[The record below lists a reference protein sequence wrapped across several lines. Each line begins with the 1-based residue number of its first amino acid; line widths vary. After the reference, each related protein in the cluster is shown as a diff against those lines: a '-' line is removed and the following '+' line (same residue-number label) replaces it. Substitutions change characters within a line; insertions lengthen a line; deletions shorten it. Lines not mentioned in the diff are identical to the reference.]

1 MSVLSS
7 RVSRRSWAS
16 TTGQIPHWSEVA
28 SGPLRTFPSENDCS
42 LGGTTSDDERDAIGV
57 AAWT

>member
-1 MSVLSS
+1 MSVLSPPL
-7 RVSRRSWAS
+7 SRRARTS
-16 TTGQIPHWSEVA
+16 TTGQLPHWSEVA
-28 SGPLRTFPSENDCS
+28 SGPLRTFPFENDCS

>member
-28 SGPLRTFPSENDCS
+28 SGPLRTSPSENDCS
-42 LGGTTSDDERDAIGV
+42 LGGTISDNERDAIG
-57 AAWT
+57 AAVWI